1 MPHFILN
8 GVQKNGKRSRVMYK
22 DDETRRVLYEVLLEQ
37 CFEKMPEEEKAKW
50 IRKEQRNDTR
60 NQDTK

>member
-1 MPHFILN
+1 
-8 GVQKNGKRSRVMYK
+8 MYK

-50 IRKEQRNDTR
+50 LRKED
-60 NQDTK
+60 KGAK